1 MIQSLLLAKE
11 DREKRIALLH
21 RLGLASHKPDGIL
34 RKPGEAKRTAF
45 IVAGRASIFRAPVIL
60 VFPAKSGCGLPRR
73 ASWSGG
79 RERQPGRER
88 HWGVAKR

>member
-11 DREKRIALLH
+11 DREKRIALLQ

-45 IVAGRASIFRAPVIL
+45 EEIFGPVLSVTKFKDDEEALSIANDSL
-60 VFPAKSGCGLPRR
+60 
-73 ASWSGG
+73 
-79 RERQPGRER
+79 
-88 HWGVAKR
+88 

>member
-1 MIQSLLLAKE
+1 MYASRTSTSARIKIRADSDARVIQSLLLAKE

-45 IVAGRASIFRAPVIL
+45 IVAGRA
-60 VFPAKSGCGLPRR
+60 
-73 ASWSGG
+73 
-79 RERQPGRER
+79 
-88 HWGVAKR
+88 